1 MDQSGQGDNPAPTP
15 PRAPPIVPN
24 SIPTSLPDA
33 ARCHMCGYILRGLPA
48 AGVCPEC
55 GQVYTYESA
64 TRLKPW
70 PSAAAICVR
79 LGWPFLGLLAA
90 GIMIALGDATGGA
103 SAVVGMALTW
113 AIIVALIINSY
124 FQVRWM
130 LKRSLPHTART
141 RGSIATMR
149 YIGTTIC
156 VLLLL
161 AFVGVPLA
169 LGITCLVLLSQ
180 GGF

>member
-1 MDQSGQGDNPAPTP
+1 MGEPGPGNDPAPSP
-15 PRAPPIVPN
+15 PLAPPTVRNSVP
-24 SIPTSLPDA
+24 TALPET
-33 ARCHMCGYILRGLPA
+33 ARCHMCGYALRGLPVSGA
-48 AGVCPEC
+48 CPEC
-55 GQVYTYESA
+55 GQAYTFDSA

-70 PSAAAICVR
+70 PSALAICVR
-79 LGWPFLGLLAA
+79 LGWPFVGLFAA

-103 SAVVGMALTW
+103 SALIGMALTW
-113 AIIVALIINSY
+113 AIIVALVINSY
-124 FQVRWM
+124 FQVRSM
-130 LKRSLPHTART
+130 LKRSLPHTTRT

-161 AFVGVPLA
+161 AFVGLPLG
-169 LGITCLVLLSQ
+169 LGVTCLVMLSQ